1 MTANKNEAAHDKLSS
16 IRTAAAMAG
25 IEIEYHIAVS
35 LLSSFATIM
44 KKNAEARKRQG
55 L

>member
-16 IRTAAAMAG
+16 IRTAAALVD
-25 IEIEYHIAVS
+25 IEFKYHIAVS
-35 LLSSFATIM
+35 LLSSFASIM